1 MLRGVE
7 SSLVTAIAEGLAVG
21 EYSVLT
27 GAGAA
32 TAARSSDGRPLP
44 TSPALRSELLKAFS
58 LPAGAEDAP
67 LASVFQRIRTTQ
79 PSVLID
85 FLRERFFDCQPAE
98 AHRRLVRLPWQRIW
112 TLNVDDVI
120 EIAAQEMGVRHTS
133 IHVTHDRGARADRDS
148 VEVVH
153 LHGAVRDVL
162 QGLDE
167 DLPASA
173 ALERLVFDWQ
183 SYGRRAA
190 ASPTWQQRFEDD
202 FAETPF
208 VVIGARMVDEP
219 DLWRLFERTMGA
231 SPNDEHP
238 SVVVVSEVSEF
249 DRARLESEFQLQVLQ
264 QDADTFTKSLEDE
277 YHRTLA
283 RQTETLSAPVSAS
296 HIAFLQQ
303 FDDLR
308 RKRADVE
315 SPAARTRFY
324 QGWEPT
330 WPVVRTLRAD
340 ADFDAT
346 RHLSNIVIERLKSTE
361 TEPVLYLLTGG
372 PGTGKSTALLRVAAD
387 ALDAGF
393 SPWLFRENERLR
405 VESAVDWTA
414 RQATALLLFDDL
426 AEFAPDVGE
435 ALTQAKARGTR
446 LTILAAIRDQ
456 RLRHAIDKVGDGAR
470 PEELALGTLTQADVR
485 GLIDKLEPAGL
496 MGSLSRRNW
505 REREWFFLR
514 QHRGQLF
521 SALAELTEG
530 PGFAARIKSTFENLG
545 QQERA
550 IVTPV
555 ALTHNF
561 GFPLRVAFVG
571 RIAGRTPGEVR
582 NVVEQNLQGLVVK
595 DPAGLRLTHRIVA
608 ALLLQE
614 CLDTEER
621 FRLAKD
627 VSESLAPHVDRKQL
641 VNQSRASRIV
651 RALFTARNVRW
662 LCGPEHGED
671 FYASLEDSYGWN
683 GRFWDQRAIW
693 HLEQNDL
700 NLARNYAEKSVAVH
714 RHPFALTLLGQTLF
728 AVARRDGDG
737 EMLVAGEEALRQARD
752 GFTNWR
758 YWAEDDKPFEVF
770 FDGLLQFR
778 AQWGPMLVPA
788 VVARQWAEW
797 VARAKTSRIPS
808 VLQKLDKW
816 QDHWSGAGQYDGP
829 A

>member
-1 MLRGVE
+1 
-7 SSLVTAIAEGLAVG
+7 
-21 EYSVLT
+21 
-27 GAGAA
+27 
-32 TAARSSDGRPLP
+32 
-44 TSPALRSELLKAFS
+44 
-58 LPAGAEDAP
+58 
-67 LASVFQRIRTTQ
+67 
-79 PSVLID
+79 
-85 FLRERFFDCQPAE
+85 
-98 AHRRLVRLPWQRIW
+98 
-112 TLNVDDVI
+112 
-120 EIAAQEMGVRHTS
+120 MGVLHTP

-148 VEVVH
+148 VEIVH

-167 DLPASA
+167 DLTATD
-173 ALERLVFDWQ
+173 ALSRIVFDWQ
-183 SYGRRAA
+183 SYGRRTAT
-190 ASPTWQQRFEDD
+190 SPTWQQRFEDD

-208 VVIGARMVDEP
+208 VVIGARMVEEA
-219 DLWRLFERTMGA
+219 DLWRLFERTVGA

-238 SVVVVSEVSEF
+238 SVVVLSEVSDF

-296 HIAFLQQ
+296 QIAFLQQ
-303 FDDLR
+303 FSDLR
-308 RKRADVE
+308 RQPADVE
-315 SPAARTRFY
+315 SPTARTRFY

-330 WPVVRTLRAD
+330 WPVVRALRAD

-346 RHLSNIVIERLKSTE
+346 RHLSDKVIDRLKSTE

-372 PGTGKSTALLRVAAD
+372 PGTGKSTALLRIAAD
-387 ALDAGF
+387 TLDAGF
-393 SPWLFRENERLR
+393 SPWLFRENERVR

-414 RQATALLLFDDL
+414 KQSTALLLFDDL

-435 ALTQAKARGTR
+435 ALTQARARGTR

-456 RLRHAIDKVGDGAR
+456 RLRHAIDKLGDAVT
-470 PEELALGTLTQADVR
+470 PEEVALGTLTQGDVQ

-496 MGSLSRRNW
+496 MGSLTRRNW

-530 PGFAARIKSTFENLG
+530 PGFAARIKGTFENLG
-545 QQERA
+545 ERERA

-561 GFPLRVAFVG
+561 GFPLRIAFVG
-571 RIAGRTPGEVR
+571 RIAGCTPGEVR
-582 NVVEQNLQGLVVK
+582 NVVEQHLEGLIVR
-595 DPAGLRLTHRIVA
+595 DRPGLRLTHRIVA

-614 CLDTEER
+614 CLGPEER
-621 FRLAKD
+621 FQLAIE
-627 VSESLAPHVDRKQL
+627 VSKSLAPHVDRKQL
-641 VNQSRASRIV
+641 AIQSRASRIV

-662 LCGPEHGED
+662 LCGPEYGEG
-671 FYASLEDSYGWN
+671 FYASLEDYYGWN
-683 GRFWDQRAIW
+683 GRYWDQRAIW

-728 AVARRDGDG
+728 AMARRDGDG
-737 EMLVAGEEALRQARD
+737 EMLVGGEEALRQARD
-752 GFTNWR
+752 RFTNWR
-758 YWAEDDKPFEVF
+758 YWAEDEKPFEVF
-770 FDGLLQFR
+770 FDGLLHFR
-778 AQWGPMLVPA
+778 AQWGPMMIPA
-788 VVARQWAEW
+788 VVAHQWEEW
-797 VARAKTSRIPS
+797 VARAKASRIPS
-808 VLQKLDKW
+808 VLQRLKKW
-816 QDHWSGAGQYDGP
+816 QDDWSNAAQDYSPPDGSP
-829 A
+829 SG